1 MVYSRGVTLGI
12 HELAPGQMAV
22 EIVAH
27 QAGPMPCWSFIS
39 RGLVARGQREIV
51 LTLSAGPGDN
61 PNAPPLEPLQYYDTV
76 WQLAGQGN
84 LVAEDGFT
92 GFGGAGML
100 GAMGLAY
107 GRAIAINGVAVP
119 ADALVALLLT
129 GPEAELA
136 NAIGTTRVLTRL
148 GRAYRYYPHPFWSDR
163 ARQSVVAPGEDSL
176 LSSVA
181 IARVP
186 GALASLTEKMVAVR
200 VPRAAVPILASL
212 EQLPA
217 NAGLALMCGVD
228 YQASGH
234 FVWSPGQPGPEAI
247 HGSLAPPGLA
257 APSGRGRA
265 STGPDTTAS
274 RQRMSQMAGSFV
286 MFVPEQ
292 QTDSGQL
299 FEDGFA
305 FMLSDPSWSRLRR
318 ALIKG
323 GRASV
328 GAAPGG
334 LSLAI
339 EWV

>member
-1 MVYSRGVTLGI
+1 MTLGT
-12 HELAPGQMAV
+12 HELVPGAMAV
-22 EIVAH
+22 DIVAH
-27 QAGPMPCWSFIS
+27 QTGPMRCWSFLS

-51 LTLSAGPGDN
+51 MTISAGPDDN
-61 PNAPPLEPLQYYDTV
+61 PDAPPLEPLQYYNSV

-92 GFGGAGML
+92 GFGGPGML

-107 GRAIAINGVAVP
+107 GRAIPVDGVAIP
-119 ADALVALLLT
+119 PDALVALLLT

-136 NAIGTTRVLTRL
+136 NALGTTRVLTRL

-163 ARQSVVAPGEDSL
+163 GRPSVVSPNEDTL
-176 LSSVA
+176 LASVA

-186 GALASLTEKMVAVR
+186 GALASLTQKMVTVR
-200 VPRAAVPILASL
+200 LPRAAASVLASL

-217 NAGLALMCGVD
+217 NAGLAVMCGID
-228 YQASGH
+228 YGATGH

-247 HGSLAPPGLA
+247 Q
-257 APSGRGRA
+257 A

-274 RQRMSQMAGSFV
+274 PASMTRMAGGFV

-292 QTDSGQL
+292 QSDSGQL

-305 FMLSDPSWSRLRR
+305 FMLTDATWSRLRR
-318 ALIKG
+318 AMIKG

-328 GAAPGG
+328 PAAPGG
-334 LSLAI
+334 MSLTL
-339 EWV
+339 EWA